1 MAPVVMAPPH
11 MSMIALDP
19 PGTTD
24 RRWRCSVCGLEGTF
38 YVVRA
43 QPCTKAKVG
52 DLSPVQQLE
61 AWVDGRSICPSTTG
75 ECCPDF
81 SCCSP
86 KLQWP
91 EAKRRQ
97 YAQAEQGT
105 REKMLM
111 GAVMAAVDEMGKR
124 AHVTR
129 GVPED
134 NE

>member
-1 MAPVVMAPPH
+1 MVPVGGP
-11 MSMIALDP
+11 SST
-19 PGTTD
+19 GE
-24 RRWRCSVCGLEGTF
+24 RQWRCTVCGLEGPF
-38 YVVRA
+38 YVVRSK
-43 QPCTKAKVG
+43 PCSKAKVG
-52 DLSPVQQLE
+52 DLSPDQQLA

-81 SCCSP
+81 SCCRP

-97 YAQAEQGT
+97 YAQASQGT
-105 REKMLM
+105 REKMHM
-111 GAVMAAVDEMGKR
+111 GALQSLFAAVGVR

-134 NE
+134 DD